1 MEEKKEVVVN
11 EELYGRFFNL
21 VGASDEGKRISQSK
35 AAQAIGYSSGVIS
48 AYKSRAYN
56 GNVKALEEK
65 IEAWLKRE
73 ARRVSRIEVPTVETS
88 VIAQIRKAIALAHDE
103 ADIAVIVGEAG
114 TGKTTAIRQYE
125 TESHSAFVVEVDPA
139 FSKTVLIAE
148 IARAIGV
155 DSKGSSTVVIS
166 RIVEALRGRDAVL
179 IIDEADYLSDAC
191 LELLRRVVNDK
202 AETGVVLVGLPR
214 LEYKLRNLRNDH
226 EQLTS
231 RVGVFLKL
239 EKMKKVDAIK
249 ILSKVW
255 QSLSA
260 ETIDAFVLTAAGSVR
275 SLVKLM
281 GRVHQTLVL
290 SNIEKPDTEVISAVG
305 ELLMK

>member
-1 MEEKKEVVVN
+1 MEKTIEIN
-11 EELYGRFFNL
+11 EELYNRFFEV
-21 VGASDEGKRISQSK
+21 VGSPEEGKRISQSK
-35 AAQAIGYSSGVIS
+35 AAQAIGYSSGVVS
-48 AYKSRAYN
+48 AYKSMTYN
-56 GNVKALEEK
+56 GNIKALEER

-73 ARRVSRIEVPTVETS
+73 ARRVSRIDVPTVETS
-88 VIAQIRKAIALAHDE
+88 VIAQMRKAIALAHDE

-114 TGKTTAIRQYE
+114 TGKTTAIRRYE
-125 TESHSAFVVEVDPA
+125 AESHSAFVVEVDPA

-155 DSKGSSTVVIS
+155 DSKGNSTVVIS
-166 RIVEALRGRDAVL
+166 RIVEALRERDSVL

-191 LELLRRVVNDK
+191 LELLRRVINDK

-239 EKMKKVDAIK
+239 DKMKKADAAK
-249 ILSKVW
+249 ILSNVW
-255 QSLSA
+255 QSLTT
-260 ETIDAFVLTAAGSVR
+260 ETVDAFVKMAAGSVR

-281 GRVHQTLVL
+281 GRVHQTLAL
-290 SNIEKPDTEVISAVG
+290 SNIEQPDSEVISAAG